1 MLEFDQS
8 QTAIK
13 FLTDFLEDH
22 DESNKFLKG
31 FWFKTLKSAT
41 KTVND
46 IKYTKIL
53 EERRDGITQ
62 ETSENYFLCF
72 YCKKISEDD
81 KIEYLDIIY
90 EEFGPSKADYYDV
103 LERMNKIYQNYELSI
118 SG

>member
-1 MLEFDQS
+1 MLELDP
-8 QTAIK
+8 QTATI
-13 FLTDFLEDH
+13 LLEKILETH
-22 DESNKFLKG
+22 DKSNKFLKG

-41 KTVND
+41 KTVNNVE
-46 IKYTKIL
+46 YTKIL

-72 YCKKISEDD
+72 YCKKISEND

-90 EEFGPSKADYYDV
+90 EEFGPSKTDYYDV
-103 LERMNKIYQNYELSI
+103 LERMNKIYQNYKLSI